1 MILEIDAG
9 NTFIKW
15 RVLEQSGVRG
25 KLLTAEL
32 SKQSIPERWQQ
43 KFSKIRVTSVAGKE
57 VNLQLKT
64 IFEALEQVEPLFA
77 KTTAEQ
83 AGLTNSYLDPQRM
96 GVDRWLA
103 MLAAYKKAGG
113 ACCVVDC
120 GSAITVDHVDE
131 AGRHLGGHIIPGL
144 KLMQKGLLENTS
156 EILVDHSI
164 KSFNP
169 QPGRD
174 TNSAVSN
181 GIDFAFA
188 ALAKKIVDDLNVKH
202 SDLYI
207 TGGDGE
213 LFHKMAGCGQ
223 LEPDLVLDGLAWALD

>member
-15 RVLEQSGVRG
+15 RVLEQAGVRG
-25 KLLTAEL
+25 RLLTREL
-32 SKQSIPERWQQ
+32 SEQSIPENWHQT
-43 KFSKIRVTSVAGKE
+43 FSKIRVTSVAGKE
-57 VNLQLKT
+57 INLQLIS
-64 IFEALEQVEPLFA
+64 IFEALKQVEPVFA
-77 KTTAEQ
+77 KTVAKQ
-83 AGLTNSYLDPQRM
+83 SGLTNSYDDPQRM

-103 MLAAYKKAGG
+103 MMAAFKKAGG

-120 GSAITVDHVDE
+120 GSAITVDHVD
-131 AGRHLGGHIIPGL
+131 ADGQHLGGHIIPGL
-144 KLMQKGLLENTS
+144 TLMQKGLLENTS

-188 ALAKKIVDDLNVKH
+188 ALAEKIVADLNVEH
-202 SDLYI
+202 GSLYI

-213 LFHKMAGCGQ
+213 LFYKMAGCGQ
-223 LEPDLVLDGLAWALD
+223 LEPDLVLDGLAWALA

>member
-15 RVLEQSGVRG
+15 RVLEQNGARG
-25 KLLTAEL
+25 KLLTREL
-32 SKQSIPERWQQ
+32 SEQSIPDSWLQ

-57 VNLQLKT
+57 INLQLKV
-64 IFEALEQVEPLFA
+64 IFQGLEQVEPLFA

-83 AGLTNSYLDPQRM
+83 AGLKNSYVDPQRM

-103 MLAAYKKAGG
+103 MLAAFKKAGG

-120 GSAITVDHVDE
+120 GSAITVDHVDS
-131 AGRHLGGHIIPGL
+131 AGQHIGGHIIPGL
-144 KLMQKGLLENTS
+144 RLMQKGLLENTS
-156 EILVDHSI
+156 EILVDHSLE
-164 KSFNP
+164 SFNP
-169 QPGRD
+169 QPGKD

-181 GIDFAFA
+181 GIDFAFV
-188 ALAKKIVDDLNVKH
+188 ALAEKIVKDLNIEH
-202 SDLYI
+202 SALYI

-213 LFHKMAGCGQ
+213 LFYKMAGCGQ
-223 LEPDLVLDGLAWALD
+223 LEPDLVLDGLAWALA